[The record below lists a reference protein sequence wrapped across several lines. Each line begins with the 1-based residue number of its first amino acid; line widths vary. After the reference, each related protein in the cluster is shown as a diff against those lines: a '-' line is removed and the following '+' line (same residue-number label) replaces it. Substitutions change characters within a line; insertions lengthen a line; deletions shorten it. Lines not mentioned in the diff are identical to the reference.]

1 MPNQYTK
8 LVPGKND
15 FASLLPEIAKEAYG
29 WDPSTVSIGSNK
41 KKEWICKLGHIW
53 EMSPKDRK
61 RGRGCSICASKK
73 IIIGTND
80 LASQFSKIAEQAY
93 EWDPSKIM
101 PGNHD
106 KKKWI
111 CSLGHIWEAT
121 PKDRTQHNT
130 DCPYCTNQKVLTGFN
145 DLKTK
150 SPEIAEQAYG
160 WDPQKVLYGSKIKKK
175 WKCKLGHTWQSV
187 VYDRSSKKTDCPYC
201 SNKKHLKGFND
212 LETRCP
218 EVAAEAYKWDP
229 SKIMPGNH
237 EKKKWIC
244 SLGHIWEAEPALR
257 TFNKTGCP
265 YCSNHKVLEGFNDLE
280 TRCPEVAA
288 EAYKWD
294 PSKIMPGD
302 HEKKNWICSFGHIW
316 EASPNSRT
324 NTSIRGGSGCPECSE
339 TGFKK
344 SQSAWIYLMER
355 EGEQQIGISNNLQK
369 RMQEHGANGWEKLDS
384 IGPYEGDKIYET
396 EKKFKQWLKKE
407 IGLIQGTTEN
417 WKQINLQVKS
427 LKELK
432 LISGIKTDLF

>member
-1 MPNQYTK
+1 
-8 LVPGKND
+8 
-15 FASLLPEIAKEAYG
+15 
-29 WDPSTVSIGSNK
+29 
-41 KKEWICKLGHIW
+41 
-53 EMSPKDRK
+53 MSPKDRK

-106 KKKWI
+106 
-111 CSLGHIWEAT
+111 
-121 PKDRTQHNT
+121 
-130 DCPYCTNQKVLTGFN
+130 
-145 DLKTK
+145 
-150 SPEIAEQAYG
+150 
-160 WDPQKVLYGSKIKKK
+160 
-175 WKCKLGHTWQSV
+175 
-187 VYDRSSKKTDCPYC
+187 
-201 SNKKHLKGFND
+201 
-212 LETRCP
+212 
-218 EVAAEAYKWDP
+218 
-229 SKIMPGNH
+229 
-237 EKKKWIC
+237 KKKWIC

-302 HEKKNWICSFGHIW
+302 HEKKKWICSFGHIW

>member
-41 KKEWICKLGHIW
+41 KKEWICSLGHIW

-101 PGNHD
+101 PGNHE

-130 DCPYCTNQKVLTGFN
+130 GCPYCTNQKVLTGFN

-160 WDPQKVLYGSKIKKK
+160 WDPQKVLYSSNKKKK

-229 SKIMPGNH
+229 SKIMPG
-237 EKKKWIC
+237 
-244 SLGHIWEAEPALR
+244 
-257 TFNKTGCP
+257 
-265 YCSNHKVLEGFNDLE
+265 
-280 TRCPEVAA
+280 
-288 EAYKWD
+288 
-294 PSKIMPGD
+294 D

-316 EASPNSRT
+316 KASPNSRT